1 MRPQKLTMQAF
12 GSYGQKTIID
22 FTKTDQNLFLV
33 TGDTGAGKT
42 TIFDAI
48 VFALYGEASSVSNK
62 KEGVVLQSQYAG
74 LELEPYVELEFTDG
88 QEQDIY
94 TVRRV
99 PRHLKKITRGAAKGV
114 GTREITG
121 SVSLIMP
128 DGTEYPQKES
138 NGKLQE
144 IIGLTK
150 NQFMQVAMIAQGE
163 FMELL
168 RAKSDDKKKIFR
180 RLFNTE
186 MYEDIAVELGNRK
199 RAKEKDIADIRTR
212 CQSEAARVKLLSDSA
227 ENQGQDEFGQQTEVL
242 EESLDKLKKQ
252 IADGEIVV
260 IGEFLETLFQYCRVL
275 DKKLQTAEKD
285 CSEAA
290 ENRDKKRD
298 EYTEAQQLQG
308 LFLQLDQA
316 EEELAQCREL
326 TSEMEKKEQLA
337 GQIQAAWEV
346 KASSD
351 QLEEKSQEAE
361 KTEDSLRELQSQ
373 LPELMKIQKE
383 AEKEEERAEKEQR
396 QAQKEFSRISE
407 KAEKALELFRQIGE
421 CRKKVQN
428 LEKNLLQIQKQKKE
442 AKDAFEASEIQE
454 KEYRKQAEALSDA
467 GEKLAVCHSKM
478 REIGTMMDDIKG
490 LSAIYRE
497 IKKYS
502 DTAEKLQQRYADI
515 RDKYEK
521 KQQEYETLRRA
532 FLDAQAGFLAAE
544 LKPGNPC
551 PVCGATEHPSPC
563 IPKEEH
569 RELSQD
575 KIDHIGNDAES
586 LRKEQE
592 TLSGEVKSNT
602 NLRDARDRDFRE
614 NFEKLQDKM
623 RRSIPKLPESF
634 SPGQAQELI
643 KQWKQQVQTEEFAY
657 QKQAE
662 TLREIREKLEELE
675 KRKPS
680 LKENMETFQE
690 QEKNVQAALEGARS
704 ELAGYSSSSDFSS
717 EEEAKNARNMAENRK
732 NQTEEVLKE
741 ARNKAECTRQK
752 KTEAET
758 LIRRY
763 EKELPARKKEKDR
776 QKKIYETLLQ
786 EKNLTEEQWKNLT
799 DIYEKYAAEEFRN
812 DVNSFRNRQTAA
824 KSSTRSMRAAI
835 GERQRPVLE
844 EKRSQ
849 AEEAEKIFEASGRI
863 RDGIKSV
870 YQENQAV
877 YDTLAPIL
885 TDRKRLVEEHA
896 KLDNLYRLVSG
907 NVSGSR
913 MDLETYVQRYY
924 LEKILDAANRRFQDM
939 SAGQFELRMYDL
951 EKAGEGKNR
960 GLDLMV
966 YSTVT
971 GKEREIRT
979 LSGGESFMAALSLAL
994 GMADEIQESSAAI
1007 SLDIMFID
1015 EGFGSLDEHSRNQ
1028 AVKVLLEMAEGSK
1041 LIGIISHVT
1050 ELKQEIEDQLIV
1062 TKDEAGSHVR
1072 WQIS

>member
-290 ENRDKKRD
+290 ENRDKKRH

-308 LFLQLDQA
+308 LFLQLDQ
-316 EEELAQCREL
+316 EQEELAQCREL

-351 QLEEKSQEAE
+351 QLEEKRKEAE
-361 KTEDSLRELQSQ
+361 STETALRELQSQ
-373 LPELMKIQKE
+373 LPELLKIQKE

-396 QAQKEFSRISE
+396 QAQDEFSRISE

-421 CRKKVQN
+421 CRKKVQK

-454 KEYRKQAEALSDA
+454 KEYRKQAEAFSDA
-467 GEKLAVCHSKM
+467 GEKLAVCQSKM

-490 LSAIYRE
+490 LSIIYKE
-497 IKKYS
+497 IKSYNE
-502 DTAEKLQQRYADI
+502 TAEELKQKYADI

-575 KIDHIGNDAES
+575 KIDQIGNDAES

-634 SPGQAQELI
+634 SPGQARELI